1 MTWLRRAATR
11 ITGRVFSPLTKEQ
24 ADLLASIKFPCC

>member
-1 MTWLRRAATR
+1 MFNLFARVKRYLRRTPM
-11 ITGRVFSPLTKEQ
+11 TQEQ

>member
-1 MTWLRRAATR
+1 MIRLWRWLTARPATTQTPEDR
-11 ITGRVFSPLTKEQ
+11 

>member
-1 MTWLRRAATR
+1 MIRLWRWLTAWPETVQTPGER
-11 ITGRVFSPLTKEQ
+11 